1 MTLIIIITAFFFTF
15 LLRLNYKGSVGRIE
29 QKNQITGE
37 YQYLGPVSEKEQIA
51 YLQGRHKKITFY
63 QAFAGAF
70 VWSLITFVIMYYIFL

>member
-37 YQYLGPVSEKEQIA
+37 YQYLGPVSE
-51 YLQGRHKKITFY
+51 
-63 QAFAGAF
+63 
-70 VWSLITFVIMYYIFL
+70 